1 EQRAISLQRTYGAN
15 PGVLYVDAAEYRH
28 QGIFTAAVT
37 DNLHSPIDAVTLLT
51 TDPETAEEVAIT
63 LAFTV
68 IPTPSRSNFLTETHP
83 RPHARTLVSRETRRP
98 MNKPE
103 DTISGQSL
111 YPYHEARSARDPD
124 KSLILEQ
131 AYSWRQL
138 QTGTFPN
145 PATLTHIFHSMY
157 PTSECPLCGDKATLP
172 HRIWACPENPIPPIP
187 SHDEWEASLRSSD
200 PEVQRALVERAMER
214 PGLTAE
220 NHGYDAFLA
229 TTRRAFLLRTW
240 RSHLLPWR
248 RVREKTDP
256 YIRRGPGSLRTCG
269 LNPASNNWLAA
280 VGIGPCDI
288 VLQLWVSV
296 WTLL

>member
-1 EQRAISLQRTYGAN
+1 TYGAN

-51 TDPETAEEVAIT
+51 TDPETAEEV
-63 LAFTV
+63 
-68 IPTPSRSNFLTETHP
+68 
-83 RPHARTLVSRETRRP
+83 
-98 MNKPE
+98 
-103 DTISGQSL
+103 
-111 YPYHEARSARDPD
+111 YPPAD

-172 HRIWACPENPIPPIP
+172 HRIWPCPENPIPPIP

-200 PEVQRALVERAMER
+200 PEVQRALVERAMEVV
-214 PGLTAE
+214 TTT
-220 NHGYDAFLA
+220 A
-229 TTRRAFLLRTW
+229 TTRTAL
-240 RSHLLPWR
+240 
-248 RVREKTDP
+248 
-256 YIRRGPGSLRTCG
+256 
-269 LNPASNNWLAA
+269 
-280 VGIGPCDI
+280 
-288 VLQLWVSV
+288 
-296 WTLL
+296 